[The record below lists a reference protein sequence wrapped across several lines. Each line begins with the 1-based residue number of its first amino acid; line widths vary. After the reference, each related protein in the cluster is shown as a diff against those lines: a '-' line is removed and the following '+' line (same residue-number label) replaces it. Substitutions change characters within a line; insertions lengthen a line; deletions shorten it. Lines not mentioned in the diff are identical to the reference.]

1 MKLRDAKRLGN
12 LSDEQK
18 AELATM
24 SAKELGSLEE
34 IDVPPNPMDPFADE
48 AANRLEQ
55 DLLMA
60 TNGFRPQRVMR
71 RIAKYKKYMTHPG
84 ALQMDIVQ
92 KYKDQV
98 LQAELTAM
106 SAASQ
111 SAPPGAKESRASRS
125 GASQPAARRVKRS
138 RDADDDPRP
147 GDAACSSCEP
157 GSPENAKA

>member
-1 MKLRDAKRLGN
+1 
-12 LSDEQK
+12 
-18 AELATM
+18 
-24 SAKELGSLEE
+24 
-34 IDVPPNPMDPFADE
+34 
-48 AANRLEQ
+48 
-55 DLLMA
+55 
-60 TNGFRPQRVMR
+60 MR
-71 RIAKYKKYMTHPG
+71 RIARYKEYRTHPG
-84 ALQMDIVQ
+84 ALEMDIVQ

-147 GDAACSSCEP
+147 GDAADLEGFP
-157 GSPENAKA
+157 GELGRRAAGFFLDLDAVDAGRRVAATRALEAGR